1 VVGCTQ
7 KSKGRFKDQPKSK
20 GKKSPFPCLLPSP
33 RLELWL
39 QKMPLSSLDV
49 SSDLYLL
56 PLLFQTGD
64 LWGCF
69 RRKDGSQWKGF
80 IK

>member
-1 VVGCTQ
+1 M
-7 KSKGRFKDQPKSK
+7 
-20 GKKSPFPCLLPSP
+20 LSP

-56 PLLFQTGD
+56 PLLFQMGD